1 MHNSGQ
7 ISYLFRQNLVGCL
20 LHFTFYSIYRV
31 NSSLILSDGLGDSG
45 SEVASEDDCVDSGDI
60 KKQSIDI
67 PTSDEPDVKKQRTN

>member
-1 MHNSGQ
+1 M
-7 ISYLFRQNLVGCL
+7 VCL

-60 KKQSIDI
+60 KNQSIDI
-67 PTSDEPDVKKQRTN
+67 PASDEPDVKKQRTN